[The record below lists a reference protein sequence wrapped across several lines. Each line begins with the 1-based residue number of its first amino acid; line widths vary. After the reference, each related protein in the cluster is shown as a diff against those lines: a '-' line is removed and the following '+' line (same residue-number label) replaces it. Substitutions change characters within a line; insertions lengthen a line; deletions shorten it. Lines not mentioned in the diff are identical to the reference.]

1 VTELTARIENMGH
14 KLFMDNLFSSPGLYD
29 DLMAKNINC
38 CGIAR
43 PNRKG
48 MPTDFEKELR
58 VKRNDI
64 KTRIRGDLTAVVCQ
78 DKM

>member
-14 KLFMDNLFSSPGLYD
+14 KLFMDNLFSFPGLYD

-38 CGIAR
+38 CGIVR

-48 MPTDFEKELR
+48 MPKDFEK
-58 VKRNDI
+58 
-64 KTRIRGDLTAVVCQ
+64 G
-78 DKM
+78 